1 LTLVRRVDG
10 EAAQKHGLESMDTP
24 GPPRKTWTLWTSD
37 WNTERR
43 WSCCVWCATRRRARS
58 LPVAGPSDRHDEPW
72 PVLVHDQASR
82 ATPSAAATGSDRTWP
97 GSAASAS
104 GMAGSLYRGAGC

>member
-10 EAAQKHGLESMDTP
+10 EAAQKRGLESMDTP

-82 ATPSAAATGSDRTWP
+82 ATIGRGDRIGP
-97 GSAASAS
+97 DL
-104 GMAGSLYRGAGC
+104 AGISRLRERDGWLAISRRRMW